1 MSAQLLLF
9 VVVLFGAI
17 YVFMILPQRRAR
29 RSQQELI
36 TKLGP
41 GSDVITTGGLYGTV
55 TEIEDG
61 DTVLLEVAEDTEIRI
76 SKAAIV
82 RVITGADVPEHED
95 DTLEA
100 GETDPD
106 TDNG

>member
-1 MSAQLLLF
+1 
-9 VVVLFGAI
+9 
-17 YVFMILPQRRAR
+17 
-29 RSQQELI
+29 
-36 TKLGP
+36 
-41 GSDVITTGGLYGTV
+41 VITTGGLYGTV

-82 RVITGADVPEHED
+82 RVITGTDVPEHED
-95 DTLEA
+95 AAPESD
-100 GETDPD
+100 ETDAD

>member
-1 MSAQLLLF
+1 VSAQLLLF

-95 DTLEA
+95 GTLEA

>member
-1 MSAQLLLF
+1 MSPQLLLF

-41 GSDVITTGGLYGTV
+41 GAEVITTGGLYGTV

-82 RVITGADVPEHED
+82 RVTTGTGVPEHED
-95 DTLEA
+95 SGPDTAEA
-100 GETDPD
+100 DAD

>member
-41 GSDVITTGGLYGTV
+41 GSEVITTGGLYGTV

-82 RVITGADVPEHED
+82 RVITPTDVPEHED
-95 DTLEA
+95 ARPDTAEA
-100 GETDPD
+100 DAD

>member
-1 MSAQLLLF
+1 VSAQLLLF

-76 SKAAIV
+76 SKAAIA
-82 RVITGADVPEHED
+82 RVIPAADVPEHED
-95 DTLEA
+95 GTLES